1 MNSKTVFIWTV
12 TNKVCCF
19 ILIWNLFWNFLC
31 THNFLPIPLLD
42 TLKFYKPVGWR
53 RQITSVARPLS
64 IQVLEVLY
72 VCILVSLFYVAY
84 SVRDYMTV
92 SFSSQN
98 YTTVIRTEVN
108 SWYNSQPDN
117 IFTMLSVRQ
126 NLTDNI
132 FED

>member
-19 ILIWNLFWNFLC
+19 ILIWNFLC

-72 VCILVSLFYVAY
+72 VCILISLFYVAY

-98 YTTVIRTEVN
+98 YTTVIRTGVN
-108 SWYNSQPDN
+108 SWYNSQTDN